1 VNDLSVS
8 GPIAALALFLGFL
21 IIQRL
26 MELGLSARNAV
37 RLRAQGAVEHGAA
50 HFRWFVILHT
60 LFPIALATEVLLLG
74 ARPPYWALV
83 WVAVWLLA
91 QALRYAAIRALG
103 DRWNVRI
110 LVVPGAPLVR
120 HGPYRW
126 LRHPN
131 YLAVVLELLAA
142 PLMFGAWRTALLF
155 SFANLVLLRIRIRS
169 EEQALAAAQTAVRP
183 PVVAAQPQP

>member
-1 VNDLSVS
+1 MTDLSVS

-21 IIQRL
+21 IVQRL

-37 RLRAQGAVEHGAA
+37 RLRARGAVEHGAD
-50 HFRWFVILHT
+50 HFRWFVVLHT
-60 LFPIALATEVLLLG
+60 LFPIALAAEVLVLG

-83 WVAVWLLA
+83 WVAVWLIA
-91 QALRYAAIRALG
+91 QGLRYAAIRALG
-103 DRWNVRI
+103 DHWNVRI

-120 HGPYRW
+120 RGPYRW

-131 YLAVVLELLAA
+131 YVAVVLEMLAA

-155 SFANLVLLRIRIRS
+155 SLANLVLLRVRIRS
-169 EEQALAAAQTAVRP
+169 EEQALESSQTPASSPLVTAHR
-183 PVVAAQPQP
+183 QP

>member
-1 VNDLSVS
+1 MKDLTVS

-21 IIQRL
+21 IVQRL

-37 RLRAQGAVEHGAA
+37 RLRARGAVEHGAG

-60 LFPIALATEVLLLG
+60 LFPIALAAEVLLLG
-74 ARPPYWALV
+74 ARPPAWAPA
-83 WVAVWLLA
+83 WVAVWLFA
-91 QALRYAAIRALG
+91 QGLRYAAIRALG
-103 DRWNVRI
+103 DHWNVRI

-120 HGPYRW
+120 RGPYRW

-155 SFANLVLLRIRIRS
+155 SLANLVLLRVRIRS
-169 EEQALAAAQTAVRP
+169 EEQALEGAQTPARP
-183 PVVAAQPQP
+183 PLVAAHRQP